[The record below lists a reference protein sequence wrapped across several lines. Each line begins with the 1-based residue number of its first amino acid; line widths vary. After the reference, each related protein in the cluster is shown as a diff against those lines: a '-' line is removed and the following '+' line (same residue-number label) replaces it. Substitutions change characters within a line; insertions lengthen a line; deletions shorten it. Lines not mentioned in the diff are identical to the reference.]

1 MLKQRIITAIIL
13 SLIVIASIFY
23 LPAAGFRVL
32 ALLIA
37 SIGFWEFWLLFNTS
51 PVAAGFSLRF
61 FKKHRLKPAATNN
74 IGYQDKINISVVCLL
89 GFILICVFALT
100 FIPANLTLSIGVLWW
115 IIAPYFLWIYST
127 EAHVHDSSL
136 RALFAKQSRNAL
148 ESLDC
153 RGAKS
158 ASRKTCLRY
167 ILGILIFVPFF
178 IGLITLKEEFGPS
191 VLIYFIAIVCS
202 ADIGAYFAGRFLGKK
217 LLAAKIS
224 PKKTIEGVFGGL
236 LLALVVAKLYNFKPV
251 MLLLVIVICLWS
263 VIGDLFESMLKRIA
277 GVKDSGKILPGH
289 GGVYDRID
297 SLTAALPIFVLIIQF
312 V

>member
-37 SIGFWEFWLLFNTS
+37 AVGFWEFWVMFDNSAAKNLDAVTKDFVTEMQINAYNYLDRINT
-51 PVAAGFSLRF
+51 P
-61 FKKHRLKPAATNN
+61 
-74 IGYQDKINISVVCLL
+74 VVCLL
-89 GFILICVFALT
+89 GFVLIGILTLV
-100 FIPANLTLSIGVLWW
+100 FIPVNFTLSIGVLWW
-115 IIAPYFLWIYST
+115 VAAPYFLWAYSQP
-127 EAHVHDSSL
+127 SSL
-136 RALFAKQSRNAL
+136 RGVKSVSRN
-148 ESLDC
+148 D
-153 RGAKS
+153 G
-158 ASRKTCLRY
+158 LRY
-167 ILGILIFVPFF
+167 MLGILIFVPFF
-178 IGLITLKEEFGPS
+178 IGLIFLKEKFGPE

-251 MLLLVIVICLWS
+251 LLLLVIVICLWS

-297 SLTAALPIFVLIIQF
+297 SLTAALPIFALIIQF
-312 V
+312 I

>member
-1 MLKQRIITAIIL
+1 MLKQRIVTAVIL

-23 LPAAGFRVL
+23 LPDIGFRVL

-37 SIGFWEFWLLFNTS
+37 SIGFWEFLELFA
-51 PVAAGFSLRF
+51 P
-61 FKKHRLKPAATNN
+61 NN
-74 IGYQDKINISVVCLL
+74 YQKNIIYLF
-89 GFILICVFALT
+89 GFILICVLALA
-100 FIPANLTLSIGVLWW
+100 FVPVNLTLSIGVLWW
-115 IIAPYFLWIYST
+115 VIAPYFLWVYSQP
-127 EAHVHDSSL
+127 SSL
-136 RALFAKQSRNAL
+136 QALFAKQSRNVL

-158 ASRKTCLRY
+158 APRNDILRY
-167 ILGILIFVPFF
+167 ILGLLIFVPFF
-178 IGLITLKEEFGPS
+178 IGLISLKEKFGPS
-191 VLIYFIAIVCS
+191 ALIYFIAIVCS

-236 LLALVVAKLYNFKPV
+236 LLALVVAKCSGFRPV
-251 MLLLVIVICLWS
+251 LLLLVIVICLWS
-263 VIGDLFESMLKRIA
+263 VIGDLFESMLKRIV

-297 SLTAALPIFVLIIQF
+297 SLTAALPIFALLIQF
-312 V
+312 I